1 MPSVIASVRAM
12 AWFKRRRN
20 LDLRPL
26 SELHDEFAHRPGAEA
41 LLAEAEEEL
50 AQRERTEAAGAKPT
64 ARGAR

>member
-1 MPSVIASVRAM
+1 MSKVLASVRAM

-26 SELHDEFAHRPGAEA
+26 SELHDEFETRPGADA

-50 AQRERTEAAGAKPT
+50 AQRERTDISFAEPHASDT
-64 ARGAR
+64 